1 MEVLKLIKTLP
12 PILWGDPPAECRT
25 NLPDSGKMMLKVVT
39 AVTYWGGIICSE
51 LLLLYSIVCM
61 KTNKAGVRRNIQHL
75 KWFQQS
81 LLPCMNYWLDW
92 DKNTDN
98 RESIFNQGTQPFS
111 TDEGEICLHYYC
123 TGASLFVW
131 AWFHHTFSKWQKGK
145 LIL

>member
-1 MEVLKLIKTLP
+1 MEYN
-12 PILWGDPPAECRT
+12 GGAEADKNITANSVRGSSCWMQNKFT
-25 NLPDSGKMMLKVVT
+25 WMMLKVVT